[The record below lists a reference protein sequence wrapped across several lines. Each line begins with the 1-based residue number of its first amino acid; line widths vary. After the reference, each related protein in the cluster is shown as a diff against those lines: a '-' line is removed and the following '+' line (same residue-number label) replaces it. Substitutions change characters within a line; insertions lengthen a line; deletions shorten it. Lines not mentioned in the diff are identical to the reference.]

1 MSSQQAENFIAILRT
16 ACGNGQ
22 KKLCNPNWDE
32 LIKTARSQ
40 MLTALFYTGAIQYN
54 EFATC
59 PAEQREML
67 QRQTIA
73 VVGQQ
78 ARRTQLFLQLY
89 RSLLDA
95 GLKPLVLKGIVCRS
109 LYGDLADYRPSVDE
123 DFYIPP
129 DQVEVCRQVL
139 DRNGWALTSHE
150 ESLDIKEKVPEI
162 IFDDKDRLLHL
173 ELHPSLFKE
182 EGQRLERYTQ
192 YFQDV
197 EKRAVTVTIE
207 GQPVYTL
214 GITDHYLY
222 LFLHLAKHFS
232 GNGVGIRQ
240 IMDLMVFACAYDDQI
255 DWEKVRRVVAEL
267 SSPELYADVVA
278 IGHKLG
284 FQADPLFPP
293 LQPDRLLSD
302 SMAGGIYGNDR
313 EGDGHGTIWTIAAR
327 YPTYWKRVQRF
338 LFPSLHQLVA
348 GRPWLEKRPWLLPVA
363 WGQRAG
369 RVIIIKRLQGKVT
382 WKSLQVAHQRNQ
394 LLRSYGLLPERKSSK
409 GRRQKK

>member
-22 KKLCNPNWDE
+22 REIRNPNWEE
-32 LIKTARSQ
+32 LIKIANSQ
-40 MLTALFYTGAIQYN
+40 MLTALFYTGAVRYKA
-54 EFATC
+54 FAAC
-59 PAEQREML
+59 PAEQGELL

-78 ARRTQLFLQLY
+78 MRRTRMFLQLY
-89 RSLLDA
+89 RSFLDA
-95 GLKPLVLKGIVCRS
+95 GLKPLVLKGIVCRI

-123 DFYIPP
+123 DFYVPP
-129 DQVEVCRQVL
+129 DQVEACRQVL
-139 DRNGWALTSHE
+139 ERNGWILTSHE
-150 ESLDIKEKVPEI
+150 ESLDVKEQVPEI
-162 IFDDKDRLLHL
+162 IFDDQERLLHL

-182 EGQRLERYTQ
+182 ECQSQESYTR

-197 EKRAVTVTIE
+197 EKRAITVTIE

-240 IMDLMVFACAYDDQI
+240 IMDLMFFARAYKDQI
-255 DWEKVRRVVAEL
+255 DWEKVRRVVTEL
-267 SSPELYADVVA
+267 SSPELYADVIS
-278 IGHKLG
+278 IGRKLG
-284 FQADPLFPP
+284 FRAEFLFRP

-302 SMAGGIYGNDR
+302 SMEGGIYGNDR
-313 EGDGHGTIWTIAAR
+313 EGNGHGTILTIAAR
-327 YPTYWKRVQRF
+327 YPTPWERVQRF
-338 LFPSLHQLVA
+338 LFPSLQQLVA
-348 GRPWLEKRPWLLPVA
+348 GRPWLRKRPWLLPVA

-369 RVIIIKRLQGKVT
+369 RVLMSKRLQGKVT

-394 LLRSYGLLPERKSSK
+394 LLRSYGLLPERKSSR